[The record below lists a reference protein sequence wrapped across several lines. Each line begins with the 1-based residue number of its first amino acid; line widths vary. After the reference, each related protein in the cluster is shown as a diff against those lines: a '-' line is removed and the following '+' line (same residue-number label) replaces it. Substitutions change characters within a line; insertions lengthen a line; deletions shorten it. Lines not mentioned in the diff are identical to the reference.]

1 MERGNRGGSSPETA
15 NDLDNHCH
23 EGRRL
28 VCCGA
33 LTVNKRFTIDG
44 SAALEQHLADVCARV
59 ADGVR
64 SIVPANILDG
74 VVLGGGY
81 GRGEGGVLR
90 ENDQEQPY
98 NDLEFYVFVRG
109 SSLFGERR
117 YRARLHDLAEKLVP
131 HAGLDVEFKVLSA
144 SKLRRSPPS
153 MFFYDLV
160 SGHRCVVGGEE
171 LFTGCDRHRRAADI
185 PLSEATRLLMNR
197 CSGLL
202 FARERLERDVFGAGE
217 SDFAGRNLAKA
228 RLAFGDIVLV
238 AHGLYHWSCRERH
251 RLLQSMNADAAPE
264 MDRVKQAHAA
274 GVEFK
279 LNPVRSRASRD
290 ILMAEHENLCSLG
303 RALWLWLENR
313 RLGTPFTSVR
323 EYALSGINKCPG
335 TPAWRNWLVNL
346 KSFGPRE
353 ALKTSSL
360 RYPRE
365 RLFNA
370 LPLLLWEK
378 APDSIPNARDR
389 LIQCLG
395 ACGESFQEWV
405 RLYEK
410 SWMRFQ

>member
-1 MERGNRGGSSPETA
+1 
-15 NDLDNHCH
+15 
-23 EGRRL
+23 
-28 VCCGA
+28 
-33 LTVNKRFTIDG
+33 VNKRFTIDG
-44 SAALEQHLADVCARV
+44 SQRLEQHLSDVCSRV
-59 ADGVR
+59 AEGVH
-64 SIVPANILDG
+64 SVIPPKALDG

-90 ENDQEQPY
+90 ENGRDLPY

-109 SSLFGERR
+109 SSLFQERR
-117 YRARLHDLAEKLVP
+117 LRAPLHDLAEKLAP
-131 HAGLDVEFKVLSA
+131 DAGLDVEFKVLSTA
-144 SKLRRSPPS
+144 KLRRSPPS

-160 SGHRCVVGGEE
+160 SGHRCVVGGEG
-171 LFTGCDRHRRAADI
+171 LFAGCDKHHRAADI

-202 FARERLERDVFGAGE
+202 FVRERLERDVFGTEE

-238 AHGLYHWSCRERH
+238 AHGLYHWSCLERH
-251 RLLQSMNADAAPE
+251 RLLQSMRTDDAPE
-264 MDRVKQAHAA
+264 MDRIRQVHAA

-279 LNPVRSRASRD
+279 LHPVRSRASRD
-290 ILMAEHENLCSLG
+290 ILTAEHENLCSLG
-303 RALWLWLENR
+303 RDLWLWLEHR
-313 RLGTPFTSVR
+313 RLGKPFNSIR
-323 EYALSGINKCPG
+323 EYALSEVNKCPEM
-335 TPAWRNWLVNL
+335 PAWRNWLVNL
-346 KSFGPRE
+346 KAFGPRE
-353 ALKTSSL
+353 ALKSSSF

-378 APDSIPNARDR
+378 VPDWTPKERNRV
-389 LIQCLG
+389 IQCLG
-395 ACGESFQEWV
+395 SGGESLREWV